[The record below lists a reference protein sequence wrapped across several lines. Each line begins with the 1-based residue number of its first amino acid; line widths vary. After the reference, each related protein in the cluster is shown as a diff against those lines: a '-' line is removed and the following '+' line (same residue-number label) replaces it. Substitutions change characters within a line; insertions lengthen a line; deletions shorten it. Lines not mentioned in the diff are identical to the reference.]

1 MIMVTTTTVDSNS
14 LNEIELQ
21 TTSHDSNILA
31 LVNTEKDGKVT
42 NQSKNDVIKLKK
54 EGNEDPD
61 WNGTN
66 TLPIIKSEYYATLHK
81 GEINHHIL
89 SRI

>member
-21 TTSHDSNILA
+21 TTSHDSNSQA
-31 LVNTEKDGKVT
+31 PVCTEKDGKVT
-42 NQSKNDVIKLKK
+42 NQSKNDVIKPKN
-54 EGNEDPD
+54 GRNEDPD

-66 TLPIIKSEYYATLHK
+66 TLPINKSENDVTIHK
-81 GEINHHIL
+81 G
-89 SRI
+89 

>member
-1 MIMVTTTTVDSNS
+1 MKMVTATTVDSDS

-54 EGNEDPD
+54 DGNEDQD
-61 WNGTN
+61 LNGTN
-66 TLPIIKSEYYATLHK
+66 TPLINKSENDVTIHK
-81 GEINHHIL
+81 G
-89 SRI
+89 